1 MTVAAC
7 TLSCSHPSDLKKKN
21 NDAVLRP
28 ISSLAH
34 LLPRRCSTTSTKC
47 AMDDPTVRAPSA
59 PSRAGPPSSSC
70 YVPSRYP
77 SFGSRLATGLCHKL
91 LARMNVRARLST
103 SSRWRHTQALQKR
116 AGCDT
121 WPTQKCVVL
130 LHFKAMGSLSG
141 RYVSRGRRAQS
152 PSSMLV
158 TQLMNSRDE
167 KPLCIG

>member
-1 MTVAAC
+1 M
-7 TLSCSHPSDLKKKN
+7 N

-34 LLPRRCSTTSTKC
+34 LLPRRCATTLIKC

-70 YVPSRYP
+70 YVPFRYP

-91 LARMNVRARLST
+91 LARTNVRARLST
-103 SSRWRHTQALQKR
+103 SSRWRHSQALLKR
-116 AGCDT
+116 EGCDS

-130 LHFKAMGSLSG
+130 SHFKAMGSLS

-152 PSSMLV
+152 SSSMLV
-158 TQLMNSRDE
+158 TQLMNLRDE
-167 KPLCIG
+167 GPLCIG